1 MAMHRP
7 NTDKLYTQLNEL
19 IHRRSLLEQELVK
32 PNLKYATHGVLTLR
46 YRRTID
52 TIEKIEKVLEDI
64 ESN

>member
-1 MAMHRP
+1 MATHKI
-7 NTDKLYTQLNEL
+7 NTDKLEKHLDEMH
-19 IHRRSLLEQELVK
+19 HRRSLLEQELIK

-52 TIEKIEKVLEDI
+52 TIEKIEKVLQDI